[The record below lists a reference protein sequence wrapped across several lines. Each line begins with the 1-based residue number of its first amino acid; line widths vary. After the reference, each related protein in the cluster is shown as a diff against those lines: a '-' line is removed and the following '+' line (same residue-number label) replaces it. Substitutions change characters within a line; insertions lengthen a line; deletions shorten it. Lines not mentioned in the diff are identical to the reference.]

1 MIYNLF
7 IENNKKMQ
15 FESEGR
21 FMTKRLDLTNGDIF
35 QSLLK
40 MALPIMGTAFIQM
53 AYNMTDMFWIGFM
66 GSGAVSA
73 VGIAG
78 FFVWLS
84 NGVVM
89 LSKTG
94 TEIRVAQETG
104 QKNHSSAEEYARSG
118 LHFIFILAL
127 IYTIILLVF
136 RGNLIDFFNTR
147 NESVDKMAVEYLI
160 IVAIGMIF
168 TFSNQVF
175 TGIFNGRGDSKTPFY
190 INTVGLVVNMILD
203 PVLIMG
209 IGGFLKLEVKG
220 AAIATVLAQAVVSCI
235 FIYHIKYK
243 HKLFQ
248 NFTVFKAIN
257 TNIIKDI
264 AKLAGFPAVQS
275 ALFTIISMFIARIIA
290 QYGAGAIAAQKIGS
304 QIESITWM
312 TAMGFSVALGAFVG
326 QNYGAKKLDRV
337 LKGYKT
343 AIKIAFVLGIANTV
357 VLYFGA
363 KWLFMIFIRET
374 DTIALGIDYLK
385 ILAFSQLFM
394 CVEITCSGVFNGIG
408 KTKPAAITSMIFN
421 LLRIP
426 MALIFS
432 KTEYL
437 GLNGVWWS
445 ITISSILKGIIVYI
459 WIEYK
464 LRKEGI
470 TENL

>member
-1 MIYNLF
+1 
-7 IENNKKMQ
+7 
-15 FESEGR
+15 
-21 FMTKRLDLTNGDIF
+21 MTKRLDLTKGDIF

-104 QKNHSSAEEYARSG
+104 QKNHIQAEDYARSG

-127 IYTIILLVF
+127 IYMAILLVF
-136 RGNLIDFFNTR
+136 KESLIGFFNTK
-147 NESVDKMAVEYLI
+147 NELVDKMAIEYLI

-190 INTVGLVVNMILD
+190 INTVGLVVNIILD
-203 PVLIMG
+203 PLLIMG
-209 IGGFLKLEVKG
+209 IGGFMKLEVKG
-220 AAIATVLAQAVVSCI
+220 AAIATVLAQAIVSCI

-248 NFTVFKAIN
+248 NFTILKAVKI
-257 TNIIKDI
+257 NIIKDI

-326 QNYGAKKLDRV
+326 QNYGAKKFDRV

-343 AIKIAFVLGIANTV
+343 AIKIAFTLGIANTV
-357 VLYFGA
+357 ILYFGS
-363 KWLFMIFIRET
+363 KWLFMIFIREA

-385 ILAFSQLFM
+385 ILALSQLFM

-408 KTKPAAITSMIFN
+408 ATKPAAITSMVFN

-426 MALIFS
+426 MALVFS
-432 KTEYL
+432 QSQWF

-445 ITISSILKGIIVYI
+445 ITISSIFKGIIVYI

-470 TENL
+470 VEEL